1 MTIVPDSFRSWLR
14 QEINQVLERKKSP
27 PPFIVWCDPEH
38 VWQDILKTTA
48 DGAFELWAEE
58 EHELLLRH
66 RFHRTSRSPRVI
78 YLPVSRENITYFK
91 VFEIQAEE
99 VIEISIVEELSR
111 YGVFIPSDMQFDI
124 NPLLPVHLK
133 EWIDQPRSKWK
144 ELTVGNV
151 KETLV
156 DDERILK
163 ILASVGTDFA
173 CLIDESRLPIL
184 IRRIVEDFGLP
195 DPKGVTADSWRA
207 SALASLIC
215 TEAATLC
222 PESPPKE
229 SGRIILPG
237 PAREKAL
244 RMLRQWKN
252 RVDLLDRFEALID
265 KAESMTSLRFWASE
279 LTSTLPPLSSKTAE
293 KALLQNEIRNLTKI
307 ESPEELVNYLKD
319 HQKKYEEHSEAF
331 WGKLARE
338 RVSWSFLAE
347 LARISCLLFGNSQ
360 VEKTWKSLEN
370 AIAWYTSTGWKIDRA
385 GEILFREAEDP
396 LGGLGLIRAGL
407 RRTYLRCVDQTNSMF
422 SELLSRSGVDALQL
436 PYAGD
441 LIELYIKK
449 AEPTAFFFID
459 AFRYDLGCWLA
470 EMLNQ
475 GEPVERAIV
484 QNGRAP
490 LPSITALGMPY
501 ALPGAPSSLEA
512 NLSDGTPRRWL
523 VTSGKMP
530 GDLTIADNR
539 REWLKAT
546 YKVTEKAFLT
556 VSEIVDPQTRRE
568 MSVRTLGKHI
578 FIFGSE
584 FDLEGHEGQLHLDRI
599 EEHLER
605 YCKAI
610 RKLRDVGY
618 YTIVVVTDHGFFN
631 WEPEKDE
638 VEPKPSGDIMWVS
651 RRAVVG
657 ERVEHQT
664 ALSLPATGSNLTCLI
679 PRSVNAFKAYGGLG
693 FFHGGATLQELVI
706 PIVVAHW
713 PKLARKTR
721 VVLKPIAEI
730 TSLTPRVEVGPG
742 TAVQV
747 DLSGALDAS
756 LLSRD
761 VFVKV
766 IDPNTGKIIFKSEK
780 AHIEPGGE
788 PVVAELGKLKGAEA
802 SLGAVLQILVCDLD
816 DEEILDQANVVLKVG
831 LDEWF

>member
-1 MTIVPDSFRSWLR
+1 
-14 QEINQVLERKKSP
+14 VLERRKRP
-27 PPFIVWCDPEH
+27 PPFVVWCDPEH
-38 VWQDILKTTA
+38 VWKDILKKTA

-58 EHELLLRH
+58 EHELVLRH
-66 RFHRTSRSPRVI
+66 RFHQIPRSPRIV

-99 VIEISIVEELSR
+99 VIETSILEALSS
-111 YGVFIPSDMQFDI
+111 YGVYIPSSMQIDI
-124 NPLLPVHLK
+124 RPLLPVHLK
-133 EWIDQPRSKWK
+133 EWIDQPKSKWK
-144 ELTVGNV
+144 ELTEGNI

-156 DDERILK
+156 DDEKILEV
-163 ILASVGTDFA
+163 LASVGTDFA
-173 CLIDESRLPIL
+173 GLIDESRFPIF

-195 DPKGVTADSWRA
+195 DPKGTTADSWRA

-215 TEAATLC
+215 TEAAELC
-222 PESPPKE
+222 PSSPPKE
-229 SGRIILPG
+229 LGKVILPR
-237 PAREKAL
+237 PARENAL

-252 RVDLLDRFEALID
+252 RVDLLDSFEALID

-279 LTSTLPPLSSKTAE
+279 LTNISPPLSSKTAE
-293 KALLQNEIRNLTKI
+293 KALLQKQIRNLVQI

-319 HQKKYEEHSEAF
+319 RQKKYEEHSEAF

-338 RVSWSFLAE
+338 RISWSFLAE
-347 LARISCLLFGNSQ
+347 LAKISCLLFGNSQ
-360 VEKTWKSLEN
+360 VEKTWKSPDD
-370 AIAWYTSTGWKIDRA
+370 AITWYTSTGWKIDRA
-385 GEILFREAEDP
+385 GEILFEEAEDP
-396 LGGLGLIRAGL
+396 LGGLGQIRARL
-407 RRTYLRCVDQTNSMF
+407 RRTYLRCVDQTNSRF
-422 SELLSRSGVDALQL
+422 SELLSRSGIDGLQL

-441 LIELYIKK
+441 LVEQYIKK
-449 AEPTAFFFID
+449 NEPTAFFFVD
-459 AFRYDLGCWLA
+459 AFRYDLGCRLA

-475 GEPVERAIV
+475 GEPVERATV

-512 NLSDGTPRRWL
+512 NLTDGALRKWL
-523 VTSGKMP
+523 VTSKKMP

-556 VSEIVDPQTRRE
+556 VSEIIDPQTRRE
-568 MSVRTLGKHI
+568 MSARTLGKHI
-578 FIFGSE
+578 FVFGSE
-584 FDLEGHEGQLHLDRI
+584 FDLEGHEGQLHLDRT
-599 EEHLER
+599 EGHLER
-605 YCKAI
+605 YCRAI
-610 RKLRDVGY
+610 RKLRDAGY
-618 YTIVVVTDHGFFN
+618 STIVVATDHGFFN

-638 VEPKPSGDIMWVS
+638 IEPKPVGDIMWVS

-657 ERVEHQT
+657 ERMEHQT
-664 ALSLPATGSNLTCLI
+664 ALSLPVTGSSLTCLI

-706 PIVVAHW
+706 PIIVAHW
-713 PKLARKTR
+713 PKAARKTR
-721 VVLKPIAEI
+721 VVLKPITEI
-730 TSLTPRVEVGPG
+730 TSLTPRIEIGPG

-766 IDPNTGKIIFKSEK
+766 IDPKTGKVIFRSEK
-780 AHIEPGGE
+780 VHIEPGGE
-788 PVVAELGKLKGAEA
+788 SAIAELSKLEGAEA
-802 SLGAVLQILVCDLD
+802 SFGATLQVLVCDLD
-816 DEEILDQANVVLKVG
+816 DEEILDQATVVLKVG